1 LIHLKV
7 NNRVD
12 RLVLK
17 IDLFGRFAWMKA
29 MIILNPSSGKEKAT
43 DYAEKI
49 EETLRNQYDDIEIRR
64 TEKEGDATAF
74 ATEACIA
81 LYDAV
86 IAMGGDGTINEAING
101 LAEQAHRPA
110 LGIIPL
116 GTVNDFARA
125 LNIPL
130 DPYEAISILDDQNLQ
145 PVDIGKINEEYFAN
159 VIAVGAIA
167 EASYSVSP
175 ELKTRLG
182 SLAYFME
189 GAKSF
194 LSGEAIDICVE
205 HENGSWEGHTFLV
218 IAALTNSVGG
228 FEALAPEASVHDGM
242 FHAFII
248 KKMSVPKIA
257 SLIPSLMKGEL
268 EESEEVE
275 YIRTSFLKVTSDKPH
290 VVNID
295 GEEGEPLPFHAE
307 VLPSH
312 LDVFVPKNEKN

>member
-1 LIHLKV
+1 
-7 NNRVD
+7 
-12 RLVLK
+12 
-17 IDLFGRFAWMKA
+17 MKA
-29 MIILNPSSGKEKAT
+29 MIILNPSSGKEKAA
-43 DYAEKI
+43 DYTEKI
-49 EETLRNQYDDIEIRR
+49 EEHLRDRYEEIDIRR
-64 TEKEGDATAF
+64 TEKEGDAAAF

-81 LYDAV
+81 LYDAI
-86 IAMGGDGTINEAING
+86 IAMGGDGTVNEAING
-101 LAEQAHRPA
+101 LAEKAHRPA

-125 LNIPL
+125 LTIPL
-130 DPYEAISILDDQNLQ
+130 DPYEAISILDEQNLQ
-145 PVDIGKINEEYFAN
+145 PVDIGKINGDYFAN

-194 LSGEAIDICVE
+194 LSGEAIEVRVE
-205 HENGSWEGHTFLV
+205 HENGKWEGQTFLLL
-218 IAALTNSVGG
+218 ATLTNSVGG
-228 FEALAPEASVHDGM
+228 FEALAPEASVNDGKL
-242 FHAFII
+242 HAFII

-257 SLIPSLMKGEL
+257 SLIPSLLKGEL

-275 YIRTSFLKVTSDKPH
+275 YIQTSYLNVTSDKAH

-295 GEEGEPLPFHAE
+295 GEEGEPLPFNAK

-312 LDVFVPKNEKN
+312 LEVFVPGIKQN

>member
-1 LIHLKV
+1 
-7 NNRVD
+7 
-12 RLVLK
+12 
-17 IDLFGRFAWMKA
+17 MKA
-29 MIILNPSSGKEKAT
+29 MIILNPSSGKEKAEE
-43 DYAEKI
+43 YAEKI
-49 EETLRNQYDDIEIRR
+49 EETLSGQYEGIEIRR
-64 TEKEGDATAF
+64 TEKEGDAAAF
-74 ATEACIA
+74 AAEACIS

-86 IAMGGDGTINEAING
+86 IAMGGDGTVNEVING
-101 LAEQAHRPA
+101 LAEQEHRPA
-110 LGIIPL
+110 FGIIPL

-130 DPYEAISILDDQNLQ
+130 DPYEAVSILDEQNFR
-145 PVDIGKINEEYFAN
+145 PVDIGKINEHYFAN

-194 LSGEAIDICVE
+194 LSGDAIEISVE
-205 HENGSWEGHTFLV
+205 HENGKWEGHTFLL

-228 FEALAPEASVHDGM
+228 FESLAPHANVNDGK

-257 SLIPSLMKGEL
+257 SLIPSLLKGEL
-268 EESEEVE
+268 EESEDVE
-275 YIRTSFLKVTSDKPH
+275 YICTSFLKVTSDKKH

-295 GEEGEPLPFHAE
+295 GEEGEPLPFKAS

-312 LDVFVPKNEKN
+312 LDVFVPGTLDEEQS

>member
-1 LIHLKV
+1 
-7 NNRVD
+7 
-12 RLVLK
+12 
-17 IDLFGRFAWMKA
+17 MKA
-29 MIILNPSSGKEKAT
+29 MIILNPSSGKEKAA

-49 EETLRNQYDDIEIRR
+49 EETLRDRYDDIDIRR
-64 TEKEGDATAF
+64 TEKEGDAEAF
-74 ATEACIA
+74 ATEACLS

-101 LAEQAHRPA
+101 LAEQKHRPA

-130 DPYEAISILDDQNLQ
+130 DPYEAIAILNEHNLR
-145 PVDIGKINEEYFAN
+145 PVDIGKINEHYFAN

-167 EASYSVSP
+167 EASYNVSP
-175 ELKTRLG
+175 EMKTRLG

-194 LSGEAIDICVE
+194 LNGEAIDLVVE
-205 HENGSWEGHTFLV
+205 HEGGKWEGRTFLL

-228 FEALAPEASVHDGM
+228 FEALAPHANVNDGK

-257 SLIPSLMKGEL
+257 SLIPSLLKGEL

-275 YIRTSFLKVTSDKPH
+275 YMRTSYLNVTSDKPH

-295 GEEGEPLPFHAE
+295 GEEGEPLPFKAK
-307 VLPSH
+307 VLPGH
-312 LDVFVPKNEKN
+312 LDVFVSFNNEKN

>member
-1 LIHLKV
+1 
-7 NNRVD
+7 
-12 RLVLK
+12 
-17 IDLFGRFAWMKA
+17 MKA
-29 MIILNPSSGKEKAT
+29 MIILNPSSGKEKAA

-49 EETLRNQYDDIEIRR
+49 EETLRNQYDDIDIRR
-64 TEKEGDATAF
+64 TEKEGDAAAF
-74 ATEACIA
+74 ATEACVA

-86 IAMGGDGTINEAING
+86 ITMGGDGTINEAING

-130 DPYEAISILDDQNLQ
+130 DPYEAISVLDGQNLQ
-145 PVDIGKINEEYFAN
+145 PVDIGKINEHYFAN

-194 LSGEAIDICVE
+194 LNGEAIDICVE
-205 HENGSWEGHTFLV
+205 HDNGKWEGQTFLL

-228 FEALAPEASVHDGM
+228 FEALAPKASVNDGK

-257 SLIPSLMKGEL
+257 ALIPSLMKGEL
-268 EESEEVE
+268 QESEEVE
-275 YIRTSFLKVTSDKPH
+275 YIRSSFLNVTSGKHH

-295 GEEGEPLPFHAE
+295 GEEGEPLPFKAR
-307 VLPSH
+307 VLQSH
-312 LDVFVPKNEKN
+312 LEVFVPENGK